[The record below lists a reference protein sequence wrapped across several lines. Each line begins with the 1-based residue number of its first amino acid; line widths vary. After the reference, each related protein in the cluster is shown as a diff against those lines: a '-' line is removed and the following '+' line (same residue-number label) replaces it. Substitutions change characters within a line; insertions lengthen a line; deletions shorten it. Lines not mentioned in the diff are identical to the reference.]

1 MEEEADEVQGEEEAE
16 EEIPRQ
22 SSKRTHDGSETE
34 DEKMSFWPKS
44 LVNTEFLL
52 HPRAYSANFCPD

>member
-1 MEEEADEVQGEEEAE
+1 MEKEADEVQGEEEAE

-52 HPRAYSANFCPD
+52 HPRCLYCKLLP